1 MTRKQKQ
8 SLRFAAFDDILSFIS
23 FSFTISDSQ
32 IHVSSFFNS
41 RKRTFDIVI
50 NLTIF
55 SSTTSSS
62 IERAWAEKKKKVINR
77 EYLEKIRKSST
88 FLINLNWN
96 RMFWKIERNYV
107 NVQVLR
113 VTKHNDERNVATIAM
128 LKRIKWTN
136 LKNFSDEY
144 KSWNVKISFN
154 DDDREFFEKKL
165 KEFEKLNEKWN
176 DFSADFILLSFS
188 IVRVRIVQKQLELLK
203 DYENSDVDRLQK
215 LINENIYS
223 FEYDDVACVNSD
235 SSCEIDRFQKNVK
248 VMMKFTIHFVDLVK
262 SKKFDYFL
270 RMQSLYLMNDDA
282 ADLMKISR
290 KRRKTNEWL
299 ISSLKTKVSRVLIN
313 SLTFKIWISI
323 RWNDFS
329 FSSYICQRHLFYM
342 T

>member
-1 MTRKQKQ
+1 M
-8 SLRFAAFDDILSFIS
+8 
-23 FSFTISDSQ
+23 
-32 IHVSSFFNS
+32 
-41 RKRTFDIVI
+41 
-50 NLTIF
+50 
-55 SSTTSSS
+55 
-62 IERAWAEKKKKVINR
+62 
-77 EYLEKIRKSST
+77 
-88 FLINLNWN
+88 
-96 RMFWKIERNYV
+96 
-107 NVQVLR
+107 R
-113 VTKHNDERNVATIAM
+113 VTNHNDERDVATIAM
-128 LKRIKWTN
+128 LKKIKWAN

-144 KSWNVKISFN
+144 KNWNVKISFN

-203 DYENSDVDRLQK
+203 NYENSDVDRLQK

-270 RMQSLYLMNDDA
+270 KMQSLYLMNDDV
-282 ADLMKISR
+282 ADLMKTSR

-299 ISSLKTKVSRVLIN
+299 ISSFKTKVSRALIN
-313 SLTFKIWISI
+313 SLAFKIWIFI